1 MMARVARAFVLL
13 LAVASPMAAQAP
25 PAEVAELASRANL
38 TGPVVKWCTGEFRTG
53 QSGAFAVALSPSAD
67 SGRYLIL
74 EADATVTDLAKY
86 AGGADLSCYS
96 RADAEALSA
105 AIGESETVHGRITP
119 RLDTTV
125 VCGFVTNTE
134 AVCWQYSPSERAFVR
149 IGGWIT

>member
-1 MMARVARAFVLL
+1 MSQVTRACVLL
-13 LAVASPMAAQAP
+13 LAVSSTMAAQAP

-38 TGPVVKWCTGEFRTG
+38 THPVVKWCTGEFRKG
-53 QSGAFAVALSPSAD
+53 QSGALAVALSPSAD

-96 RADAEALSA
+96 RADAEALNAS
-105 AIGESETVHGRITP
+105 IGESETVQGRITP
-119 RLDTTV
+119 RSDTTV

-134 AVCWQYSPSERAFVR
+134 AVCWQYSPTEHAFVR
-149 IGGWIT
+149 VGGWIT